1 MKTKG
6 QVPAAKEAVWR
17 NAASFTRNNAILR
30 KTKKQ
35 GRGRQEV
42 GKASVAASRLSVEP
56 ALWRQDTNSHLPLGL
71 HVQHAVE
78 QLPVVGPHPR
88 IGALRR
94 HQPKVRHS
102 AGAAGRVV
110 LCWEVTS
117 A

>member
-1 MKTKG
+1 MLRQLT
-6 QVPAAKEAVWR
+6 AATDAVCGR
-17 NAASFTRNNAILR
+17 AAASLTHVAISILR

-35 GRGRQEV
+35 GPGSQEV
-42 GKASVAASRLSVEP
+42 GKASVAASLLSVEP
-56 ALWRQDTNSHLPLGL
+56 ALRRQDTNSHLPLGL